1 MQSSEAL
8 ASCSKKKLLESGTLV
23 TYYRNQDAE
32 FSPFFK
38 QTNDLVYCSDPEQ
51 VLLLGFGQY
60 NASDW
65 WLFIDSSKRSLRCV
79 LLHNTNQYAPI
90 PIGHYTTLKEKH
102 QLIKEVI
109 EKINY
114 VAHNLKISI
123 DLKMVNF
130 LLGPHSGYTKHPCF
144 LHLWNSRAKHERWV
158 RKNWWPCQQMTVGE
172 SNVLY
177 ESLVPLDKINFA
189 PLHIKLQ
196 LSSWVAGFGFN
207 N

>member
-8 ASCSKKKLLESGTLV
+8 ASCLKKKLLESGTLV

-38 QTNDLVYCSDPEQ
+38 QTNDLAYCSDPEQ
-51 VLLLGFGQY
+51 VLLLDFGQY
-60 NASDW
+60 NASDS
-65 WLFIDSSKRSLRCV
+65 WLFIDSSNRSLRCV
-79 LLHNTNQYAPI
+79 LLHNTNQYTSI
-90 PIGHYTTLKEKH
+90 PIGNSSTLKEKQ

-130 LLGPHSGYTKHPCF
+130 LWGHSLVIQSIHAFCICGIVEQ
-144 LHLWNSRAKHERWV
+144 NERWV
-158 RKNWWPCQQMTVGE
+158 RKDWWPGQQMTVGKN
-172 SNVLY
+172 NVLY

-196 LSSWVAGFGFN
+196 LSSWVARFGFN